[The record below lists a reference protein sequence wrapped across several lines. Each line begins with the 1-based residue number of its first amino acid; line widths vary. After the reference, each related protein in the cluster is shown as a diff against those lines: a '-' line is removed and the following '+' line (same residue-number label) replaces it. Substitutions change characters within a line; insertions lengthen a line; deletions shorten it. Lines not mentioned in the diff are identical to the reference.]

1 MNTTNTKRA
10 FTLIE
15 LLVVIA
21 IIAILAAILFPVF
34 ARARE
39 NARRAS
45 CQSNCKQIG
54 LGMMQYLQ
62 DYDEKYPINM
72 YGGYTSASPQTQ
84 NDTNM
89 PGAKFNS
96 YNSSGASFGKFIT
109 WMDCIHPYVKSMQ
122 IYVCPSSTDA
132 TVSSYGY
139 SGTVGGSTADWAT
152 GGAIANDTPIAASAI
167 AQTSNTL
174 LLMDWNSPYHAGI
187 HPATYNAWRN
197 DPAQKARV
205 NPHLEGTNVIFADGH
220 VKWQKSNSSIFEPLN
235 MNNPFWNAYKN

>member
-1 MNTTNTKRA
+1 MKCRA

-54 LGMMQYLQ
+54 LGAMQYLQ
-62 DYDEKYPINM
+62 DYDEKFPLNM
-72 YGGYTSASPQTQ
+72 YGGYTTTNQQTQ
-84 NDTNM
+84 NDPTM
-89 PGAKFNS
+89 PGGIYKSRNK
-96 YNSSGASFGKFIT
+96 SGANIGNYIT
-109 WMDCIHPYVKSMQ
+109 WMDCIYPYVKSTQ
-122 IYVCPSSTDA
+122 IFVCPSSVDRT
-132 TVSSYGY
+132 TGSYGY
-139 SGTVGGSTADWAT
+139 SGTVGGASANWAT
-152 GGAIANDTPIAASAI
+152 GTVADDTPIAASAI
-167 AQTSNTL
+167 AQTSVTL
-174 LLMDWNSPYHAGI
+174 LFMDWNSPYHAGV
-187 HPATYNAWRN
+187 HPTTYNTWRGEAAN
-197 DPAQKARV
+197 KARV

-220 VKWQKSNSSIFEPLN
+220 VKWYAGNSAIFEPLN